1 MKLESNL
8 KSLLFS
14 TTTIPDVFF
23 TEYLS
28 MANGNFV
35 KIYLYML
42 FLSKHG
48 KDIKVNDLAKSLSL
62 DVKTIQEGIKFWEDL
77 GIITRKTNGYI
88 LNDIQEIELHKLY
101 SPKITISPEVAQKI
115 EKSQYRAKA
124 IETINTMYF
133 QGVMSPSWYTDI
145 NLWFEKYQFDE
156 QVMLALFK
164 YCFDHSAMH
173 RNYIQ
178 VVANAWCQADVKCY
192 GDLEKYYIKQEK
204 LINIEKKISKKLGIS
219 RQLTEYEK
227 AFVEKWVV
235 DFGYDLSIIEIALKR
250 TTSKSNPSFDYINKL
265 LTDWNDRNLKTPDS
279 VETFLQNMKQK
290 QKDIKE
296 LNKKV
301 ATNSN
306 YQGRTYDNF
315 DSLYANIKP

>member
-1 MKLESNL
+1 MKLESNA

-14 TTTIPDVFF
+14 STSIPDVFF

-28 MANGNFV
+28 MANGNCV
-35 KIYLYML
+35 KVYLYIL
-42 FLSKHG
+42 FLSKYN
-48 KDIKVNDLAKSLSL
+48 KDVKVNDLAKSLSL
-62 DVKTIQEGIKFWEDL
+62 DVKTIQDAIKFWEDL
-77 GIITRKTNGYI
+77 GIIVRKNNGYI
-88 LNDIQEIELHKLY
+88 LRDLQEIELNKLY
-101 SPKITISPEVAQKI
+101 SPKLTVSPEMAQQI

-124 IETINTMYF
+124 IETINTLYF

-145 NLWFEKYQFDE
+145 NLWFEKYKFEE

-164 YCFDHSAMH
+164 YCFDRSALH

-178 VVANAWCQADVKCY
+178 VVANAWAQANIHSYD
-192 GDLEKYYIKQEK
+192 DLDKYYQKQEK
-204 LINIEKKISKKLGIS
+204 LAGIEKKIAKKLGIS

-227 AFVEKWVV
+227 AFVEKWII
-235 DFGYDLSIIEIALKR
+235 DFNYDLSIIEIALKK

-265 LTDWNDRNLKTPDS
+265 LTDWNDRNLRTPEA
-279 VETFLQNMKQK
+279 VENFLQSMKQK

-301 ATNSN
+301 AVSN
-306 YQGRTYDNF
+306 YHGRKYDNL
-315 DSLYANIKP
+315 DSLYANVKL

>member
-1 MKLESNL
+1 MKLEINA
-8 KSLLFS
+8 KSMLFS
-14 TTTIPDVFF
+14 STSIPDVFF

-28 MANGNFV
+28 MASGNSIKV
-35 KIYLYML
+35 YLYML
-42 FLSKHG
+42 FLSKYG
-48 KDIKVNDLAKSLSL
+48 KDVKINDLAKSLAL
-62 DVKTIQEGIKFWEDL
+62 DVKTIQDSIKFWEDL
-77 GIITRKTNGYI
+77 GIITKKNNGYI
-88 LNDIQEIELHKLY
+88 LIDLQEIELNKLY
-101 SPKITISPEVAQKI
+101 SPKLTASPEVAQKI

-124 IETINTMYF
+124 IETINTLYF

-145 NLWFEKYQFDE
+145 TLWFEKYKFDE

-164 YCFDHSAMH
+164 YCFDRSAMH

-178 VVANAWCQADVKCY
+178 VVANAWYQSNIKTY
-192 GDLEKYYIKQEK
+192 SDLDSYYQKQEK
-204 LINIEKKISKKLGIS
+204 LTNIEKKISKKLGIS

-227 AFVEKWVV
+227 AFIAKWIL
-235 DFGYDLSIIEIALKR
+235 DYNYDLNIIEIALKK

-265 LTDWNDRNLKTPDS
+265 LTDWNDRNLRTPEAVQD
-279 VETFLQNMKQK
+279 FLQSMKQK

-301 ATNSN
+301 AVSN
-306 YQGRTYDNF
+306 YNGRQYDNL

>member
-1 MKLESNL
+1 MKLEQNM
-8 KSLLFS
+8 KSVLFS
-14 TTTIPDVFF
+14 TTSIPDVFF

-28 MANGNFV
+28 MANGDYIKV
-35 KIYLYML
+35 YLYLL
-42 FLSKHG
+42 FMSKYS
-48 KDIKVNDLAKSLSL
+48 KDIKLNDLSKSLAI
-62 DVKTIQEGIKFWEDL
+62 DTKVIQEAIKFWEDL
-77 GIITRKTNGYI
+77 GIVTRKTNGYI
-88 LNDIQEIELHKLY
+88 INDLQEIELNKLY
-101 SPKITISPEVAQKI
+101 SPKLTASPEDAQKI
-115 EKSQYRAKA
+115 EKSKYRAKA
-124 IETINTMYF
+124 IDTINTLYF

-164 YCFDHSAMH
+164 YCFNHSAMN

-178 VVANAWCQADVKCY
+178 VVANAWNQANIQSY
-192 GDLEKYYIKQEK
+192 NDLEAHYEKQEK
-204 LINIEKKISKKLGIS
+204 LAPVEKKIARKLGLS

-227 AFVEKWVV
+227 SFVEKWIV
-235 DFGYDLSIIEIALKR
+235 DFRYDLSIIEIALKK

-265 LTDWNDRNLKTPDS
+265 LTDWNDRNLRTPEA
-279 VETFLQNMKQK
+279 VENFLQSMKKK

-301 ATNSN
+301 GISN
-306 YQGRTYDNF
+306 YQGREYDNL